1 MVETERVLFTNSIL
15 TVNLVPALIVTA
27 FGLAGIAFFL
37 WLMGYDLV
45 RVDGTADFQG
55 GYGKK
60 KSYNR
65 VRGVGGQHPYHGHH
79 HHLKEDWI
87 IDLEDRIIAMEDG
100 HLFDFR
106 IK

>member
-1 MVETERVLFTNSIL
+1 M
-15 TVNLVPALIVTA
+15 IVGYKWQKFENA
-27 FGLAGIAFFL
+27 E
-37 WLMGYDLV
+37 LMMSKQV

-55 GYGKK
+55 GGGYGKK
-60 KSYNR
+60 RFYNR
-65 VRGVGGQHPYHGHH
+65 VRGGGGGQHPYHGHH
-79 HHLKEDWI
+79 HQFKEDWI

>member
-1 MVETERVLFTNSIL
+1 MEQFEN
-15 TVNLVPALIVTA
+15 AK
-27 FGLAGIAFFL
+27 
-37 WLMGYDLV
+37 LMMSKQV

-55 GYGKK
+55 GGGYGKK
-60 KSYNR
+60 RFYNR
-65 VRGVGGQHPYHGHH
+65 VRGGGGQHPYHGHH
-79 HHLKEDWI
+79 HQHLKEDWI